1 MKILSYKILNEATV
15 NLFNQNAS
23 KLGGSFSKDLL
34 KTTKISKQRGIEGAN
49 DTLKYMTRYIQ
60 LMFNF
65 YDGRGRVKLST
76 PINVAFG
83 IYFTDSGKI
92 AHLLPYYS
100 KSIQDLVGKNLEY
113 ATLQLFD
120 ANNQPMNIENHF
132 NNFEGENFT
141 TVNRKLTSKKFK
153 FSLKI
158 PNINTFK
165 EINNKY
171 SFNNLNVLESFAN
184 ANNRNYRIGFST
196 SSGFRRLALDSNNQ
210 GSQSG
215 QGGQGGQ
222 SGSSRYSYIS
232 FTVSASTQAQQ
243 GQQGQITTQQI
254 ATINNIFKRGQQ
266 NSTITFDALSRNT
279 MLGRFVTT
287 IQYGNNRSIEIY
299 TVNKIN
305 PQRRIPISVGQVYVK
320 STSLNI
326 SNPALCELI
335 ITNLR

>member
-83 IYFTDSGKI
+83 IYFTDSGTI

-120 ANNQPMNIENHF
+120 ANNRPMNIENHF

-171 SFNNLNVLESFAN
+171 NFNNLNVLESFAN

-196 SSGFRRLALDSNNQ
+196 SSGFRRLAFDSNNQ
-210 GSQSG
+210 GG
-215 QGGQGGQ
+215 QGSQ
-222 SGSSRYSYIS
+222 SGSSRYTYIS
-232 FTVSASTQAQQ
+232 FTVSASTQA
-243 GQQGQITTQQI
+243 QQGQITTQQI

-279 MLGRFVTT
+279 THGRFVTT

-305 PQRRIPISVGQVYVK
+305 PQRRIPINVGQAYVK

-326 SNPALCELI
+326 TNPALCELI